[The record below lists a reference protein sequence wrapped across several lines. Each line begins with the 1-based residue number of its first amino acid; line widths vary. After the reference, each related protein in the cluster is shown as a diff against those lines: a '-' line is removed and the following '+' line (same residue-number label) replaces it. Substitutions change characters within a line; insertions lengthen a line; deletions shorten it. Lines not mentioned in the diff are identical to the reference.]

1 PKSQS
6 LSTSSAVLYTDLFL
20 PFNPLHLLL
29 SSGSFLN
36 WKILREPCPKRNESE
51 AKAVEAGACGLIILR
66 RVINMNEER
75 MGTIEQIEAFLM
87 GHAHIPQAYAQPIN
101 ACDQETFNP

>member
-1 PKSQS
+1 
-6 LSTSSAVLYTDLFL
+6 
-20 PFNPLHLLL
+20 
-29 SSGSFLN
+29 
-36 WKILREPCPKRNESE
+36 
-51 AKAVEAGACGLIILR
+51 
-66 RVINMNEER
+66 MNEER